1 MTLWKTE
8 HVRASRCPVR
18 EPAGHPDFAALAV
31 IGAAPAV
38 LLLWL
43 VPLALVLP
51 ALSIVSF
58 AIAGAVAIFA
68 YRAGIDCRAAGV
80 TAWDVAALFTAIWL
94 LAGLMGG
101 AGSFA
106 ALFDRLADYLAMSP

>member
-8 HVRASRCPVR
+8 HAGLLQRPVR
-18 EPAGHPDFAALAV
+18 GPAGYPDFAALAV
-31 IGAAPAV
+31 VGAAPAV

-43 VPLALVLP
+43 APLALVLP

-80 TAWDVAALFTAIWL
+80 TAWDVAALFTVIWV
-94 LAGLMGG
+94 LAGLVGG

-106 ALFDRLADYLAMSP
+106 ALFDRLADQLAVSP